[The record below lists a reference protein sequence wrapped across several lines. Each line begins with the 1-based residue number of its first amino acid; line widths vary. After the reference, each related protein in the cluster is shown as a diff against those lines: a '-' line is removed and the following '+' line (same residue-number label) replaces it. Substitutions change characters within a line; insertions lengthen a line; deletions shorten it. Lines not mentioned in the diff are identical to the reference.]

1 MHCTSTS
8 RISTWTV
15 ILAQQ
20 LFVDGINEY
29 MNILNIFKLSSL
41 VTFLPFRSACFS
53 DSSQD
58 QISSICLQ
66 LLEPHLKSYL
76 NWIFFLFHSRIVE
89 HSFVCVTEVMR
100 TCELPLKGVVC
111 LEGERLRA
119 SVCAVLCA

>member
-29 MNILNIFKLSSL
+29 MNIFKLFSL
-41 VTFLPFRSACFS
+41 VTFLPFRSAYFS

-58 QISSICLQ
+58 QISSISLQ
-66 LLEPHLKSYL
+66 LHLKPYL

-100 TCELPLKGVVC
+100 TCELPLKGVVRF
-111 LEGERLRA
+111 EGERLRA
-119 SVCAVLCA
+119 PVCAVCCA